1 MQFCGCDGGIIPLLC
16 VLLHTWPRGVVLSR
30 TISSWLHSLSFPFLS
45 FHAPL
50 SICCFQLSELPAW
63 PHPLSPKL
71 RDVMWEETVVC
82 DVLLLWNYKQG
93 EIIYASIGQTLVSI
107 NTRKYA
113 HSIGLKYCVGIWF
126 TNYRL
131 FFQSAWTP
139 QWKPEIWLAYN
150 RWWKWWWFMAD
161 PLPTSCAHNMAGCPV
176 PCVSCMVGRLE
187 RRGQK
192 KQ

>member
-1 MQFCGCDGGIIPLLC
+1 MVVTGESYPCYAFFFTLGHGELFSP
-16 VLLHTWPRGVVLSR
+16 VLFHLGSTA
-30 TISSWLHSLSFPFLS
+30 SLFSFPFFS
-45 FHAPL
+45 CSPL
-50 SICCFQLSELPAW
+50 HLFCFQLSELPAW

-93 EIIYASIGQTLVSI
+93 EIIYANIGQTLVSI

-131 FFQSAWTP
+131 FSICLDSSVEARNLIGLQQMMKMVMIYGRSTTNQLCTQHGRTACSLCQSYGW
-139 QWKPEIWLAYN
+139 
-150 RWWKWWWFMAD
+150 
-161 PLPTSCAHNMAGCPV
+161 
-176 PCVSCMVGRLE
+176 
-187 RRGQK
+187 
-192 KQ
+192 